1 MDASGGS
8 LSGKLFG
15 ELSKFLKDNQ
25 YLVEASTGDSINVK
39 LLEQRSEFMNQLS
52 TIRTLLYDWVDN
64 ISNVYNYVDA
74 THSRETQALDML
86 LNKMRN
92 GSSGDQSSQRVQPQ
106 APSGIPIA
114 LQPPKNYSQ
123 PHSAEP
129 GPAKPADPRRVLK
142 NTMRADSVPW
152 TLVQRKP
159 KVATSGPELTKTER
173 VPSKPVLGP
182 PRVDSLAESKY
193 SRVKIT
199 EGLFI
204 PAISVSTFAD
214 VRQDGNLYYVA
225 NSDHFA
231 FKVAGY
237 MFHGNIGIIY
247 TESREPEKIKDCKYV
262 GTCAKEHCSYY
273 HDPALFDGS
282 RDKRNFIASSFL
294 YADPH
299 SPYKNISRSR
309 RFGSREHLETDIN
322 VLTDDERS
330 RFYDQSMHDFLCALL
345 LKNTG
350 KN

>member
-1 MDASGGS
+1 MDASFA
-8 LSGKLFG
+8 GKMFCD
-15 ELSKFLKDNQ
+15 LSKFLKDNQ
-25 YLVEASTGDSINVK
+25 YLIEASNGDSINVK
-39 LLEQRSEFMNQLS
+39 LLEQRSEFMNQLN
-52 TIRTLLYDWVDN
+52 TIRTSMYDMIGHV
-64 ISNVYNYVDA
+64 SNMYNSVEA
-74 THSRETQALDML
+74 THSRETQALDTL

-92 GSSGDQSSQRVQPQ
+92 GTISEQGSQRMQ
-106 APSGIPIA
+106 
-114 LQPPKNYSQ
+114 LQPKSYPLEMYSNLRI
-123 PHSAEP
+123 PPAES
-129 GPAKPADPRRVLK
+129 GPVKPTDPRRALK
-142 NTMRADSVPW
+142 NTMRADSLPW

-159 KVATSGPELTKTER
+159 KVGPASPVGTELTKTER

-182 PRVDSLAESKY
+182 PRVDSFAESKY

-199 EGLFI
+199 EGLAI
-204 PAISVSTFAD
+204 PAINVPTFAD
-214 VRQDGNLYYVA
+214 VRQDGNIYYVTG
-225 NSDHFA
+225 SDHFA
-231 FKVAGY
+231 FKIAGY
-237 MFHGNIGIIY
+237 MFHGNIGIVY

-273 HDPALFDGS
+273 HDPAIFDGS

-299 SPYKNISRSR
+299 SPYKNLSRSR
-309 RFGSREHLETDIN
+309 RFGSREHLDTDIN